1 MTLSTVGGV
10 SDADFA
16 LPSADCPQR
25 VFGVRD
31 PSHNF
36 FNNLTPRTNYF
47 VTFRAGG
54 ALCTI
59 V

>member
-1 MTLSTVGGV
+1 VGGV

-16 LPSADCPQR
+16 LPNAIGPQR

-36 FNNLTPRTNYF
+36 FNNLTPQNNYF
-47 VTFRAGG
+47 VTFRAAG

>member
-1 MTLSTVGGV
+1 MGGV

-16 LPSADCPQR
+16 LPNAMGPQR

-36 FNNLTPRTNYF
+36 FNNLTPLTNYF
-47 VTFRAGG
+47 VTFRAAG